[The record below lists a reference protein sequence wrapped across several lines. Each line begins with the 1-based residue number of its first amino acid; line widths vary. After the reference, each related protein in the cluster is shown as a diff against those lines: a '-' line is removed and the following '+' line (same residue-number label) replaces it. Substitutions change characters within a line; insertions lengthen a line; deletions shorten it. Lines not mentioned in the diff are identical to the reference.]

1 MKKSRNRLYKIKFK
15 IKQVEQKKAKR
26 TRELESAV
34 TAIHKECKVLTDM
47 QKEILIGCMA
57 NNNETKLISRR
68 IISLQKKYYQHL
80 KIPK

>member
-1 MKKSRNRLYKIKFK
+1 
-15 IKQVEQKKAKR
+15 
-26 TRELESAV
+26 
-34 TAIHKECKVLTDM
+34 M

-80 KIPK
+80 KSPNKKKKAFGF